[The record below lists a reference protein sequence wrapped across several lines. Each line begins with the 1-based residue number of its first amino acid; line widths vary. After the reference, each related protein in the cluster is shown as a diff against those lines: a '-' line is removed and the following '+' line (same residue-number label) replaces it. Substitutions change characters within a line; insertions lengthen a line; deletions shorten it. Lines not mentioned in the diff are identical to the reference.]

1 MSSYFH
7 ICFQFVW
14 WFLREVDGSAI
25 GVSLWVRSVHIFSHM
40 FLFSCWEK
48 WRKMKNECLCF
59 MLLLLSNIKNNWV
72 RQASE
77 SVLSLRCW
85 LMLTVVLYMVLFGCW
100 EIWETDRKFFNIML
114 YVVLVFRNPKILPQ
128 VSFWIDLLSQILT
141 WALTFLS
148 ICLCLL
154 AERAVEKKNNV
165 LVCYVLC
172 YLVFKKK
179 IGIFDS
185 SKHLNGFSLV

>member
-148 ICLCLL
+148 YMFVFACWESCRKKKWCFGLLCFVLFGFQ
-154 AERAVEKKNNV
+154 KKNWNIW
-165 LVCYVLC
+165 L
-172 YLVFKKK
+172 K
-179 IGIFDS
+179 
-185 SKHLNGFSLV
+185 